1 MLLQIAHFMKTCE
14 RKVRLIEVALVIRR
28 VSLRYLRFYKWRT
41 TCGLHWWWMMV
52 ENCCN
57 WRLLQL
63 LVRFNTSYQTT
74 LSQFTIVVS
83 NSIPILSLQLPSW
96 CPAHLCSHRSKHDQS
111 FLPSMSTTQLA
122 NSKCEITISQGCFG
136 PVDNDGRVGWM
147 WGAYQISMLPANI
160 TAVVKSTSNPWTS
173 AHPTSKAMRTLCK

>member
-1 MLLQIAHFMKTCE
+1 MAFIGGEWWLRTAATEGCFNCLSDLTLHTKLPCRSLQF
-14 RKVRLIEVALVIRR
+14 
-28 VSLRYLRFYKWRT
+28 
-41 TCGLHWWWMMV
+41 
-52 ENCCN
+52 
-57 WRLLQL
+57 
-63 LVRFNTSYQTT
+63 
-74 LSQFTIVVS
+74 VVS

-173 AHPTSKAMRTLCK
+173 AHPTSKAMRSPCK